1 MSISDAELTQ
11 YWAIIDEIN
20 RYAQADFVALWR
32 QLEREDKDTL
42 FRGLRDG
49 VPEIVE
55 LYRNAQADA
64 AMVFYESTQGVAYDR
79 AAAVAA
85 GAVNEEQ
92 VEAALRY
99 AVFAPGVSS
108 PVGIASGVVQKLVLD
123 GGREYATQA
132 FGAEG
137 WFRAARPDACAFCQM
152 LATRAATDWRPYT
165 SADAAMY
172 IGRGKTSRKGPSANQ
187 YHGHC
192 RCIPVRASEYQ
203 PPDYVEEWTETYY
216 KAVREADSTNYRAV
230 LSTMRQ
236 MNGTH

>member
-1 MSISDAELTQ
+1 MAVTDAELTE

-85 GAVNEEQ
+85 SAFDRDEFES
-92 VEAALRY
+92 ALRY
-99 AVFAPGVSS
+99 AVFAQGVSS
-108 PVGIASGVVQKLVLD
+108 PVGIVSGVVQRLVLD
-123 GGREYATQA
+123 GGREYAAGA
-132 FGAEG
+132 FGSEG

-152 LATRAATDWRPYT
+152 LATRAATDWGPYT

-172 IGRGKTSRKGPSANQ
+172 IGRGKASRKGPSANQ

-203 PPDYVEEWTETYY
+203 PPDYVDEWTETYY
-216 KAVREADSTNYRAV
+216 KAVNESLGGGYRAV